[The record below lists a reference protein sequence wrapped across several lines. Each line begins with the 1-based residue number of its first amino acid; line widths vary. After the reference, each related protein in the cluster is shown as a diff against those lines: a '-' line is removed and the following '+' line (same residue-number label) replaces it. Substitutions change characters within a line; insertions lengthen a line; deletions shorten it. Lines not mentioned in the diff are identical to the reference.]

1 VKQFAFQIVELVVPL
16 VQAKIRVFGQMRAA
30 ITAIEEKMEDELH
43 LTTHQHHDE
52 EAQHDLESHP
62 SDRRI
67 EMTLRKCELE
77 YQREEYPGV
86 YLDYKELA
94 LQFGYASL
102 SAVAFPLAPLLSIV
116 NNIIEVRADAFKLC
130 NVHQRYRMRQC
141 QDIGQWQ
148 TVFTTISVMSILTN
162 ALLMGFVGSQL
173 QFYIQPSVHQDGT
186 ERMKNHKMWAMVIII
201 EHVVLVVRWF
211 LDVLIPKT
219 PQWVRFAKMKVLAKQ
234 KEAGMTDTI
243 RKELSKQQAEFDER
257 RKEREARSQAKFDER
272 RKVRRKEDE
281 RMHRSTDENM

>member
-1 VKQFAFQIVELVVPL
+1 
-16 VQAKIRVFGQMRAA
+16 MRAA

-102 SAVAFPLAPLLSIV
+102 FAVAFPLAPLLSIV

-130 NVHQRYRMRQC
+130 NVHKRCASIRCHVELPATHWRLQHDLAAPSCRYRMRQC

-148 TVFTTISVMSILTN
+148 TVFTTISVM
-162 ALLMGFVGSQL
+162 
-173 QFYIQPSVHQDGT
+173 
-186 ERMKNHKMWAMVIII
+186 
-201 EHVVLVVRWF
+201 VR
-211 LDVLIPKT
+211 
-219 PQWVRFAKMKVLAKQ
+219 
-234 KEAGMTDTI
+234 
-243 RKELSKQQAEFDER
+243 
-257 RKEREARSQAKFDER
+257 
-272 RKVRRKEDE
+272 
-281 RMHRSTDENM
+281 